1 MKISICSDVHLEF
14 GDLDFKNTESAQVLI
29 LSGDI
34 CVARDI
40 AQRDPYGVLGPEYR
54 SNRYHEFFQRCAD
67 RFEQVIY
74 IVGNHEHYH
83 HDFAKTIPH
92 IKDVLSY
99 LPNLHVMEK
108 ESLDISNVTFLA
120 GTLWTDM
127 NREDPDTLHGIRNY
141 MNDFRCI
148 TNSAKETHF
157 RDGDGK
163 FHTRV
168 SKFTPEDT
176 VEEHKAMLE
185 FVSSSIAAHPD
196 RQYVVVGHHSPS
208 RLSTAAQY
216 VDERMVNGA
225 YSSDLDQFI
234 LDRPQIRLWTHGH
247 THHEFDYLIGT
258 TRVVCNPRGYAGHEQ
273 QAADWRLL
281 TVEV

>member
-1 MKISICSDVHLEF
+1 MKISICSDLHLEF
-14 GDLDFKNTESAQVLI
+14 GDLDFDNTESAQVLV

-40 AQRDPYGVLGPEYR
+40 AQRDPYGVMGPEYR
-54 SNRYHEFFQRCAD
+54 SNRYHDFFQRCSAG
-67 RFEQVIY
+67 FKHVVY
-74 IVGNHEHYH
+74 VAGNHEHYN

-92 IKDVLSY
+92 MKDVLSY

-108 ESLDISNVTFLA
+108 DSLDIGDITFLA

-127 NREDPDTLHGIRNY
+127 NSEDPHTLHSIRRY

-148 TNSAKETHF
+148 TNSTREVSF
-157 RDGDGK
+157 RDQDGK

-168 SKFTPEDT
+168 ARFTPEDT

-185 FVSSSIAAHPD
+185 FVKTAIAARPD

-216 VDERMVNGA
+216 ADEHMVNGA
-225 YSSDLDQFI
+225 YSSDLNEFI
-234 LDRPQIRLWTHGH
+234 LDHPQICLWTHGH
-247 THHEFDYLIGT
+247 THHDFDYQIGG
-258 TRVVCNPRGYAGHEQ
+258 TRVVCNPRGYVGHEPR
-273 QAADWRLL
+273 AADWQLL